1 MDMEV
6 TRLPMCGGVGG
17 RACDSQLLDPQGSA
31 SRSGW
36 WMGVPGGCRGWVSF
50 CGNGLG
56 LARLLVSPNNHA
68 PSSSPRIH
76 RVVKSLLGSGESHVT
91 TLDSHVR
98 GWALKTLASW
108 TCVVRDSPGHA
119 IHAQGTLECKD
130 AVELCLPPQLERNS
144 VLLTRQCHY
153 EGDGTLVGVHLGG
166 LWVGYLS
173 LSASVSSAGTGH

>member
-1 MDMEV
+1 
-6 TRLPMCGGVGG
+6 
-17 RACDSQLLDPQGSA
+17 
-31 SRSGW
+31 
-36 WMGVPGGCRGWVSF
+36 MGVPGGYRGWVSF

-56 LARLLVSPNNHA
+56 LVGLLVSPNNHV

-91 TLDSHVR
+91 TLNSHVR

-119 IHAQGTLECKD
+119 THAQATLECKD
-130 AVELCLPPQLERNS
+130 AVELCLPPQLERNR

-153 EGDGTLVGVHLGG
+153 EEMAHWWGSTLGG
-166 LWVGYLS
+166 FGSVTCLS
-173 LSASVSSAGTGH
+173 LPQFPLLEQDINSLSL